1 MTRIIIEK
9 LAKERD
15 HDLTGVEIVER
26 ELPVPHL
33 APYVEADP
41 FVSLCAMYPERKRN
55 AYVRRKKN
63 EVVHIHF
70 ARICRQDN
78 CRRSGGKGNLKNV
91 KVGRRKTYPRRM
103 DCSGR

>member
-9 LAKERD
+9 LAKEWD
-15 HDLTGVEIVER
+15 LDLTGVEIVER

-33 APYVEADP
+33 VPFMEADP
-41 FVSLCAMYPERKRN
+41 FTSLCTMYPERKRN
-55 AYVRRKKN
+55 TYGRRKKN
-63 EVVHIHF
+63 EVVHIH
-70 ARICRQDN
+70 AERVYRQDH
-78 CRRSGGKGNLKNV
+78 CRRSGGKRNLKNV